1 MVKNTVIYKEI
12 QLQIIA
18 KVKIPG
24 VLRVNVKFEIRKI
37 KSKREKQ
44 PHIIFL
50 HRSFVSAS
58 VSRRSIKMELLCHPI
73 Y

>member
-1 MVKNTVIYKEI
+1 MVKNTVKYKEN
-12 QLQIIA
+12 QLQISA
-18 KVKIPG
+18 KKIPG

-44 PHIIFL
+44 PHIILL
-50 HRSFVSAS
+50 HRRFLSAS
-58 VSRRSIKMELLCHPI
+58 VSRRTIKMELLCHTI